1 MRSNIIKKGMLA
13 AAAVLTVTSAMSQD
27 KMQRGESI
35 EVRCEQASLVREGR
49 TITAALEMNLS
60 DVKVKSNQAAVFVPM
75 IVHGKDTLRLPG
87 VGVYG
92 RTRWY
97 QFERSG
103 LKPISGEGERSV
115 RYSDKPN
122 VVKYEQTV
130 DYKTWMNGSELMVER
145 TDYGCCAALS
155 DALAE
160 AGLAGYRLLVYEPEL
175 RFQPAIAEERK
186 TRTLS
191 GRAFVDFPVNLMVI
205 YPEYRNN
212 RHELAKIIG
221 TIDSVRN
228 DKDITVESIFI
239 KGWAS
244 PESPWSNNTR
254 LAKGRTEALKQYVQN
269 LYSFDYGFIKTDYY
283 PEDWIGLRKYVETST
298 LPHKYEILALIDDPT
313 IEPDPKEWKLKST
326 YPEEYKFLLEN
337 VYPGLRHS
345 DYEIEYTIKGYT
357 DVAEIAELMKTHP
370 SKLSLNEMYIYAATL
385 EQGST
390 RYNEVME
397 TAVMMYPSDETA
409 ILNAAYAAMQRDDL
423 AAAERYLS
431 KAGTSAEALYAKGV
445 VAGLR
450 RDYDDAIWLF
460 EQAAA
465 KGNDAAQAE
474 IDKLNELQK
483 FVR

>member
-160 AGLAGYRLLVYEPEL
+160 AGLAGYRLLV
-175 RFQPAIAEERK
+175 
-186 TRTLS
+186 
-191 GRAFVDFPVNLMVI
+191 
-205 YPEYRNN
+205 
-212 RHELAKIIG
+212 
-221 TIDSVRN
+221 
-228 DKDITVESIFI
+228 
-239 KGWAS
+239 
-244 PESPWSNNTR
+244 
-254 LAKGRTEALKQYVQN
+254 
-269 LYSFDYGFIKTDYY
+269 
-283 PEDWIGLRKYVETST
+283 
-298 LPHKYEILALIDDPT
+298 
-313 IEPDPKEWKLKST
+313 
-326 YPEEYKFLLEN
+326 
-337 VYPGLRHS
+337 
-345 DYEIEYTIKGYT
+345 
-357 DVAEIAELMKTHP
+357 
-370 SKLSLNEMYIYAATL
+370 
-385 EQGST
+385 
-390 RYNEVME
+390 
-397 TAVMMYPSDETA
+397 
-409 ILNAAYAAMQRDDL
+409 
-423 AAAERYLS
+423 
-431 KAGTSAEALYAKGV
+431 
-445 VAGLR
+445 
-450 RDYDDAIWLF
+450 
-460 EQAAA
+460 
-465 KGNDAAQAE
+465 
-474 IDKLNELQK
+474 
-483 FVR
+483 